1 MKFPHL
7 LALLF
12 ICASP
17 LGAALSWQKSSADL
31 GEQTRGIDVADL
43 DGDGQLDLVSTGVNR
58 VFVVRNPLNNKQ
70 AEVIADVV
78 DGKLLYGASG
88 DMDGD
93 GDLDFVVARET
104 SPWIDYREK
113 RARREKVKKPK
124 KNVPDFS
131 VAWIENT
138 GTINPKRTEFNLIE
152 KDMHGCHGLELVDI
166 NGDGNLDVVGN
177 SIKGDWKDS
186 VAWFDNFAGKFVRHT
201 IVQSNA
207 PVRPHYMDAGDI
219 NGDGKPDIVV
229 GHSGGNSLAWYQNPP
244 TMSGIWKL
252 NTITELNGATN
263 AMIADFD
270 GDNRPDVMA
279 SAGHGKGVFWFKGP
293 RWQQT
298 TVDADLP
305 DCHTLAI
312 GDFDLDGD
320 MDAASASF
328 SAKQVHWYENN
339 GSGLFTTHDI
349 DVGSGQEAYDLK
361 AVDLNKDGRL
371 DLILAGRNTNN
382 AVWYINQGG

>member
-1 MKFPHL
+1 MKLPLL
-7 LALLF
+7 LAFLF
-12 ICASP
+12 ICSSP
-17 LGAALSWQKSSADL
+17 LSAALNWQKSSADL
-31 GEQTRGIDVADL
+31 GEQTRGIDVADF
-43 DGDGQLDLVSTGVNR
+43 DGDGQLDLISTGVNR
-58 VFVVRNPLNNKQ
+58 VFVVRNPLRNNQ
-70 AEVIADVV
+70 AEVIADVI

-124 KNVPDFS
+124 KNIQDFS

-138 GTINPKRTEFNLIE
+138 GTIDPKRTEFHPIE
-152 KDMHGCHGLELVDI
+152 KDMHGCHGLEIVDI

-186 VAWFDNFAGKFVRHT
+186 IAWFDNFAGKFVRHP
-201 IVQSNA
+201 IIQRNA
-207 PVRPHYMDAGDI
+207 PERPHYMDAGDM
-219 NGDGKPDIVV
+219 NGDGKPDLVV
-229 GHSGGNSLAWYQNPP
+229 GHSGGNALTWYQNPP
-244 TMSGIWKL
+244 TISGIWKK
-252 NTITELNGATN
+252 NTITELKGATN

-270 GDNRPDVMA
+270 GDNRVDVIA
-279 SAGHGKGVFWFKGP
+279 SAGHGKGVYWFKSP

-298 TVDADLP
+298 TIDADLP
-305 DCHTLAI
+305 DCHSLAI

-320 MDAASASF
+320 IDAASASF
-328 SAKQVHWYENN
+328 TAKKVRWYENKGN
-339 GSGLFTTHDI
+339 GLFTGHDL
-349 DVGSGQEAYDLK
+349 DVASNQEAYDLK

-371 DLILAGRNTNN
+371 DLILAGRNSNN
-382 AVWYINQGG
+382 AVWYINQEG

>member
-1 MKFPHL
+1 MKYPLPFL
-7 LALLF
+7 LILVVSVQLN
-12 ICASP
+12 
-17 LGAALSWQKSSADL
+17 AAISWQKSSADL
-31 GEQTRGIDVADL
+31 GEQTRGIDVADF
-43 DGDGQLDLVSTGVNR
+43 DGDGQLDILSTGVNQ
-58 VFVVRNPLNNKQ
+58 VFVVRNPLRNNQ
-70 AEVIADVV
+70 AEPIFDVV

-93 GDLDFVVARET
+93 GDLDFVIARET

-124 KNVPDFS
+124 KNVLDFS

-138 GTINPKRTEFNLIE
+138 GQIDPRRTRIFPVE
-152 KDMHGCHGLELVDI
+152 KDMHGCHGLEIVDI

-186 VAWFDNFAGKFVRHT
+186 VAWFDNFAGKFVRHIIKEQT
-201 IVQSNA
+201 A
-207 PVRPHYMDAGDI
+207 VRPHYMDAADL
-219 NGDGKPDIVV
+219 NSDGKPDIVM
-229 GHSGGNSLAWYQNPP
+229 GHSGGDSLAWYQNPP
-244 TMSGIWKL
+244 VISGVWQKHDIA
-252 NTITELNGATN
+252 ELKGVTN
-263 AMIADFD
+263 AMVADFD
-270 GDNRPDVMA
+270 GDNRLDVMA
-279 SAGHGKGVFWFKGP
+279 SAGHGKGVYWFKSP

-298 TVDADLP
+298 TVDAELP

-320 MDAASASF
+320 IDAASASF
-328 SAKQVHWYENN
+328 SAKQVRWYENN
-339 GSGLFTTHDI
+339 GSGLYKTHEI
-349 DVGSGQEAYDLK
+349 DVGSNQEAYDLK

-371 DLILAGRNTNN
+371 DLILAGRNSNN